1 MAWIAVRAIELVD
14 APTEG
19 VLSVVLPTLRRRLT
33 MLSRDADLI
42 RVGVTSDVD
51 RRAGQHR
58 TYGFDWFV
66 VLWETTSRTRAAEA
80 EAMLID
86 HARWKGLP
94 LAGDRRGG
102 VRGTGPFAVYV
113 AGQ

>member
-1 MAWIAVRAIELVD
+1 MPLVLQHVIEVVD

-19 VLSVVLPTLRRRLT
+19 VLSAVLPTLRRRLA

-66 VLWETTSRTRAAEA
+66 VLWETTSRDRAAEA
-80 EAMLID
+80 EAMLIE

-94 LAGDRRGG
+94 LAGHRRGG
-102 VRGTGPFAVYV
+102 VRGTGPFALYV

>member
-1 MAWIAVRAIELVD
+1 MPLVLQHVIEFVD

-19 VLSVVLPTLRRRLT
+19 ALSAVLPTLRHRLT
-33 MLSRDADLI
+33 MLSRDADRI

-51 RRAGQHR
+51 RLAGQHR
-58 TYGFDWFV
+58 NYGFDWLV
-66 VLWETTSRTRAAEA
+66 VLWETTSRDRAAEA
-80 EAMLID
+80 EALLID
-86 HARWKGLP
+86 HARCKGLP

-102 VRGTGPFAVYV
+102 VRGAGPFAVYV

>member
-1 MAWIAVRAIELVD
+1 MPLVLQHVIELVD
-14 APTEG
+14 APIKG
-19 VLSVVLPTLRRRLT
+19 ALSAVLPTLRRRLT

-42 RVGVTSDVD
+42 RVGVTSDVV

-66 VLWETTSRTRAAEA
+66 VLWETTSRDLAAEA
-80 EAMLID
+80 EAMLIE
-86 HARWKGLP
+86 HSRWKGLP